1 MSFDGIPFSVEE
13 ERVMDCQH
21 GQKYYKNHTPPHKRG
36 YDYRV
41 HVKLGVRHTS
51 RNRHCKF
58 AVSQVQKRRAL
69 KLCQKGWGKR
79 SKEREKRPV
88 RKFDNNIHDL

>member
-41 HVKLGVRHTS
+41 HVKLGVRQRYTS
-51 RNRHCKF
+51 RNRHCTLNL
-58 AVSQVQKRRAL
+58 AL
-69 KLCQKGWGKR
+69 LCGG
-79 SKEREKRPV
+79 V
-88 RKFDNNIHDL
+88 